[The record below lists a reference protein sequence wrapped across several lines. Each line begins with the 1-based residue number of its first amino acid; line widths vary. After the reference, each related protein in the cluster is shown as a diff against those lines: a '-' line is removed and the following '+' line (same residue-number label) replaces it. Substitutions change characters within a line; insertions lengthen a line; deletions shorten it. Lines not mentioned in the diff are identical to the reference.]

1 MKTLNPS
8 LLLLVI
14 SVILITSCKKEDN
27 DSRDKFVGSYSMS
40 ETWTLDGGGSG
51 TDNYTISISKS
62 NVNSKQILINNLGNT
77 ITAYGAQMNVTAT
90 VEGTSLAIETQSI
103 SLGDYSVTV
112 TGTGSLN
119 DKLLTINYV
128 IVGQW
133 QGQLSGFK
141 Q

>member
-1 MKTLNPS
+1 MKKLNLTL
-8 LLLLVI
+8 LFMAI
-14 SVILITSCKKEDN
+14 SAILITSCKKEEN
-27 DSRDKFVGSYSMS
+27 DAREKFVGSYSMS

-51 TDNYTISISKS
+51 TDNYTITIAKS

-77 ITAYGAQMNVTAT
+77 ITAYGAQMNVSAN
-90 VEGTSLAIETQSI
+90 VEGTSIAIETQSI

>member
-1 MKTLNPS
+1 MKTPNPI
-8 LLLLVI
+8 LLLFVI
-14 SVILITSCKKEDN
+14 SVILITSCKKEEN
-27 DSRDKFVGSYSMS
+27 DGRDKFVGSYSMS

-51 TDNYTISISKS
+51 TDNYTISITKS

-90 VEGTSLAIETQSI
+90 VEGSSLAIGTQSI

>member
-1 MKTLNPS
+1 MKKLNLTL
-8 LLLLVI
+8 LFMAI
-14 SVILITSCKKEDN
+14 SAILITSCKKEEN
-27 DSRDKFVGSYSMS
+27 DAREKFVGSYSMS

-51 TDNYTISISKS
+51 TDNYTITITKS

-77 ITAYGAQMNVTAT
+77 VTAYGAQMNVSAT
-90 VEGTSLAIETQSI
+90 VQGTAIAIETQSI

>member
-1 MKTLNPS
+1 MKKLNPA
-8 LLLLVI
+8 LLFFAISILLFA
-14 SVILITSCKKEDN
+14 TCKKD
-27 DSRDKFVGSYSMS
+27 DTDPRDKFVGSYSMS

-51 TDNYTISISKS
+51 TDNYTISITKS
-62 NVNSKQILINNLGNT
+62 DVNNRQVLINNLGNT
-77 ITAYGAQMNVTAT
+77 ITAYGAQMNVSAT
-90 VEGTSLAIETQSI
+90 VEGSSLSVATQSI

>member
-1 MKTLNPS
+1 MKKLANSFLFLTMLV
-8 LLLLVI
+8 LLV
-14 SVILITSCKKEDN
+14 TSCKKDEVDP
-27 DSRDKFVGSYSMS
+27 REKFVGTYAIS

-51 TDNYTISISKS
+51 TDNYNISISLS
-62 NVNSKQILINNLGNT
+62 SVAEDQVIIQNLGNT
-77 ITAYGAQMNVTAT
+77 VTAYGAEMNVAGT
-90 VEGTSLAIETQSI
+90 VNGNSLTISTQSI

-119 DKLLTINYV
+119 DKLITINYV

-133 QGQLSGFK
+133 QGQISGFK

>member
-1 MKTLNPS
+1 
-8 LLLLVI
+8 
-14 SVILITSCKKEDN
+14 
-27 DSRDKFVGSYSMS
+27 MS
-40 ETWTLDGGGSG
+40 ETWTLDGGSSG
-51 TDNYTISISKS
+51 TDNYTISITKS

-77 ITAYGAQMNVTAT
+77 ITAYGAQMNVTGT
-90 VEGTSLAIETQSI
+90 VEGSSISIGTQSI

>member
-1 MKTLNPS
+1 MKKLNLTL
-8 LLLLVI
+8 LFMAI
-14 SVILITSCKKEDN
+14 SAILITSCKKEEN
-27 DSRDKFVGSYSMS
+27 DAREKFVGSYSMS

-51 TDNYTISISKS
+51 TDNYTITIAKS

-77 ITAYGAQMNVTAT
+77 ITAYGAQMNVSAT
-90 VEGTSLAIETQSI
+90 VEGTSIAIETQSI

>member
-1 MKTLNPS
+1 MKTLNLT
-8 LLLLVI
+8 LLLMAV
-14 SVILITSCKKEDN
+14 SAILITSCKKEEN
-27 DSRDKFVGSYSMS
+27 DAREKFVGSYSMS

-51 TDNYTISISKS
+51 TDNYTITIAKS

-90 VEGTSLAIETQSI
+90 VEGTSLAVETQSI

>member
-1 MKTLNPS
+1 MKKLNPALVFFAMFV
-8 LLLLVI
+8 LLI
-14 SVILITSCKKEDN
+14 SSCKKDDTDN
-27 DSRDKFVGSYSMS
+27 RDKFVGSYAMS

-51 TDNYTISISKS
+51 TDNYTITITKS
-62 NVNSKQILINNLGNT
+62 DVNEKQILINNLGNT
-77 ITAYGAQMNVTAT
+77 VSVYGVQMNVTADVT
-90 VEGTSLAIETQSI
+90 GNNLAVGTQSI
-103 SLGDYSVTV
+103 ALGDYSVTV

>member
-1 MKTLNPS
+1 MKTPNLF
-8 LLLLVI
+8 LLLFAI
-14 SVILITSCKKEDN
+14 SAILITSCKKDEN
-27 DSRDKFVGSYSMS
+27 DARDKFVGSYSMS

-51 TDNYTISISKS
+51 TDNYTISITKS

-90 VEGTSLAIETQSI
+90 VEGSSISIGTQSI

>member
-1 MKTLNPS
+1 MKTPNLF
-8 LLLLVI
+8 LLLFAI
-14 SVILITSCKKEDN
+14 SAILITSCKKEEN
-27 DSRDKFVGSYSMS
+27 DARDKFVGSYSMS

-51 TDNYTISISKS
+51 TDNYTISVTKS

-90 VEGTSLAIETQSI
+90 VEGSSISIGTQSI

>member
-1 MKTLNPS
+1 MKKPNPFF
-8 LLLLVI
+8 LLFAI

-27 DSRDKFVGSYSMS
+27 DARDKFVGSYSMS

-51 TDNYTISISKS
+51 TDNYTITITKS

-90 VEGTSLAIETQSI
+90 VEGTSLAIGTQSI

-133 QGQLSGFK
+133 QGQLSGI
-141 Q
+141 